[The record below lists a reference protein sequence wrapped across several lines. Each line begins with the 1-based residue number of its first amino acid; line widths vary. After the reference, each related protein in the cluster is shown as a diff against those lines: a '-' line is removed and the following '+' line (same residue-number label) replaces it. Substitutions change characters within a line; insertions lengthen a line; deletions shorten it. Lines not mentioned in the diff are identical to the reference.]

1 MQIAQAKRF
10 IALKKMKLSDLY
22 NQKKTTWLGSLVL
35 LCFSALSQSTETT
48 SASGGWVNPEHT
60 QEDYMDFKQGW
71 FIGADAGKTV
81 YYGDVAL
88 YNVFPKTSEF
98 RQSMGNCGSFYF
110 GKKFK
115 FGLAAEVQGFK
126 GSLQGEKIS
135 GRLYHRYFNADFYQ
149 YSVNVKYNLS
159 QLVFRDIPGRK
170 VFNRFTVYL
179 TAGGGQM
186 FFRSRLYKLA
196 VDNNWYLENTNG
208 YSNTGIDS
216 AGPTSAG
223 GNVVDRTKMHS
234 AIAIPA
240 GAKINFKLNGKTD
253 VVLDATYSTVLT
265 DDLDSWKRTWSH
277 QDRYLYLGL
286 GLVYNLFADGD
297 IPDDQRIFRPR
308 DKTAADAYDKDEAPK
323 AERKGLFNFGGK
335 SKGNKKDDRDLE
347 VRMKMYELQLK
358 LFEMQYLMNQ

>member
-1 MQIAQAKRF
+1 MK
-10 IALKKMKLSDLY
+10 LYDLNKGKKMI
-22 NQKKTTWLGSLVL
+22 WLGGLVL
-35 LCFSALSQSTETT
+35 LGFSAFSQSTETA
-48 SASGGWVNPEHT
+48 SAGGSGWVNPEHT

-71 FIGADAGKTV
+71 FIGADIGKTV

-88 YNVFPKTSEF
+88 YNVFPKTSQF
-98 RQSMGNCGSFYF
+98 KQSMGNCGSFYF

-115 FGLAAEVQGFK
+115 FGLSAEVQGFK
-126 GSLQGEKIS
+126 GSLRGNKIS
-135 GRLYHRYFNADFYQ
+135 YRLYERHFDADFFQ

-186 FFRSRLYKLA
+186 FFRSRLYKHA
-196 VDNNWYLENTNG
+196 ANDYWYLENTNG
-208 YSNTGIDS
+208 YSTAGIDS

-223 GNVVDRTKMHS
+223 GNVLDKTQMHT

-240 GAKINFKLNGKTD
+240 GVKINFKLNGKTD

-308 DKTAADAYDKDEAPK
+308 DKTAATDAYDKDEAPK
-323 AERKGLFNFGGK
+323 TERKGLFNFGGR